1 MLLLAVFEGAPP
13 DVAGP
18 LQQIVSA
25 LGDLPGVLFRLVW
38 DPALLK
44 IPDWSYLNG
53 VGPFAAF
60 SGLRRVFELFAHG
73 AVVVPRYTFGFDI
86 PLVGHWELT
95 QDFAWAIPIMAAFR
109 ASQFVFFLWCFAE
122 GQVRQSPVLKSAG
135 LTIGG

>member
-1 MLLLAVFEGAPP
+1 MLLLAAIEGTPP
-13 DVAGP
+13 DIAGT
-18 LQQIVSA
+18 LQQIVST
-25 LGDLPGVLFRLVW
+25 LGDLPGVLFKLVW

-44 IPDWSYLNG
+44 IPDWSYLQG

-60 SGLRRVFELFAHG
+60 AGLRRVFELFAYG

-86 PLVGHWELT
+86 PLVGHWELV

-122 GQVRQSPVLKSAG
+122 GQVRQSPVLRSAG